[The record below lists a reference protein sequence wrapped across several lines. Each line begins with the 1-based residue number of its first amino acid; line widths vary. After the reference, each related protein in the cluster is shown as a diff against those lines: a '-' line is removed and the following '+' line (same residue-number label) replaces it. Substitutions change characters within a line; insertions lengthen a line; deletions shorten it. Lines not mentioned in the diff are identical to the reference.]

1 MKPGLLKPPP
11 KKPAQKQQPE
21 MYNEDTEL
29 IFPLR
34 VVPSLRS
41 LRSDSW
47 SALVD
52 QIASATA
59 DPLDQLAFTLMM
71 VRMASCASCGADSF
85 RAMRGCT
92 QCARQTVRRFRGSD
106 ADLLVQFQQYRIEV
120 QHHLQ
125 KQAA

>member
-1 MKPGLLKPPP
+1 
-11 KKPAQKQQPE
+11 

-29 IFPLR
+29 LFPLR
-34 VVPSLRS
+34 VIPVLRNLRS
-41 LRSDSW
+41 EIWAGLI
-47 SALVD
+47 D
-52 QIASATA
+52 QVGAPTA
-59 DPLDQLAFTLMM
+59 DPLDQQAFTLMM
-71 VRMASCASCGADSF
+71 VRLASCTSCGADSF

-120 QHHLQ
+120 QHYLQ